1 MRDEEEA
8 SVSRSVLILPQKR
21 VGPVTD
27 IGQWVQCFAGF
38 MSVLSTR
45 YPKAVP
51 ELMAYNYGHHAL

>member
-8 SVSRSVLILPQKR
+8 SVSRNVLILPKKR

-51 ELMAYNYGHHAL
+51 A